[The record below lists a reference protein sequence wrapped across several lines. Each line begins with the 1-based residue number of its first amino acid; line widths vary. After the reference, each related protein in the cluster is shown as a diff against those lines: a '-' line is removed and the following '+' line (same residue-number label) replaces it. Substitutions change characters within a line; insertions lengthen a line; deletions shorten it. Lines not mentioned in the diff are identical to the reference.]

1 MLRPPQPAVYLFVL
15 DVSRLAV
22 ESGYLSIVCNVI
34 SEELSRLP
42 GDSRTQIGFLA
53 VDSAIHFFC
62 IPDNVSQPQ
71 EMIMLDI
78 DDVFLPC
85 PENLIVNL
93 KEREELVRDLLAQ
106 LPTKFQGTH
115 DTNSAL
121 GAALQAAYKL
131 MLPTG
136 GRVTVFQTCL
146 PNMGPGL
153 LQAREDPNT
162 RRAKTCHT

>member
-1 MLRPPQPAVYLFVL
+1 MYLFVL

-78 DDVFLPC
+78 DG
-85 PENLIVNL
+85 NT
-93 KEREELVRDLLAQ
+93 LV
-106 LPTKFQGTH
+106 
-115 DTNSAL
+115 
-121 GAALQAAYKL
+121 
-131 MLPTG
+131 
-136 GRVTVFQTCL
+136 C
-146 PNMGPGL
+146 
-153 LQAREDPNT
+153 
-162 RRAKTCHT
+162 